1 MFLSWTN
8 NSITGDQNAI
18 NRRGI
23 QVGIG
28 TLLQIF
34 SLLPTTADRDIY
46 IANKADCAPP
56 PPSLTLMAAL
66 EAMVGSMTLVLPPPS
81 ARLLSLSGTPHTN
94 LT

>member
-8 NSITGDQNAI
+8 NSITGDQNDI

-46 IANKADCAPP
+46 IANKADC
-56 PPSLTLMAAL
+56 
-66 EAMVGSMTLVLPPPS
+66 
-81 ARLLSLSGTPHTN
+81 TPFLH
-94 LT
+94 